1 MTKKQLIKRY
11 NQLMIDVETNSYYTD
26 IDLTNRVNCYVCGCG
41 NVIKTKDIDAGC
53 TPFMILCDK
62 CNEFAKSTFYKDIKP
77 NIEPQYEWYRPTLE
91 EILKLRKK
99 EPELIEH
106 ILRGGLDYRKIKK

>member
-1 MTKKQLIKRY
+1 MTKKQLISRY

-41 NVIKTKDIDAGC
+41 NVVKTKDIDAGC

-77 NIEPQYEWYRPTLE
+77 NIEPQYEWAQ
-91 EILKLRKK
+91 KLRS
-99 EPELIEH
+99 
-106 ILRGGLDYRKIKK
+106 